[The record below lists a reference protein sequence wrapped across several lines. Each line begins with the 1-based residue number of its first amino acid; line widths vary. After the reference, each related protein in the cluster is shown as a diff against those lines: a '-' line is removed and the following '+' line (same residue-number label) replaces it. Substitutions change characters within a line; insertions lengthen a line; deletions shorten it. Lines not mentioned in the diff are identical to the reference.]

1 MPPTATPVPP
11 TDTPAPPTDT
21 PVPPTNTP
29 AAASDTLGAHTDTPA
44 PTDTPVP
51 PTNTPEQS
59 ASSPAEPY
67 VMQGFDYLQKEQWD
81 EAISEFNEA
90 IRLDPQFGYA
100 YMGLGYA
107 HAFGSG
113 DFPTAIENLETYLQ
127 LVPDAD
133 NRAQV
138 EADIQQM
145 RELMASP
152 PQPSISIPPGQGALV
167 MYNCRG
173 GDTVTVDVIP
183 VGILQELG
191 PMVGDNCT
199 VGGPIFLNPGE
210 YILKAAIAGVPS
222 QGESTINITAG
233 EVLEFTWH

>member
-1 MPPTATPVPP
+1 VT
-11 TDTPAPPTDT
+11 
-21 PVPPTNTP
+21 
-29 AAASDTLGAHTDTPA
+29 
-44 PTDTPVP
+44 
-51 PTNTPEQS
+51 
-59 ASSPAEPY
+59 
-67 VMQGFDYLQKEQWD
+67 QGFDYLQQEQWG

-107 HAFGSG
+107 YAFGSG
-113 DFPTAIENLETYLQ
+113 DFATAIENLETYLQ

-138 EADIQQM
+138 EADIQEM

-183 VGILQELG
+183 VGILQELA
-191 PMVGDNCT
+191 PMAGDNCT
-199 VGGPIFLNPGE
+199 AGEPIFLNPGE

-233 EVLEFTWH
+233 EVLEFTWR